1 MTLSG
6 MMQCIGALQFN
17 DMDVQKFASQY
28 DTAVSGTVQCT
39 GAPQSNAMLWIY
51 RSWHISM
58 TLLCLA
64 LMQCTGA
71 PQSIASAEVGIPV

>member
-28 DTAVSGTVQCT
+28 DTAVSGMMQGV
-39 GAPQSNAMLWIY
+39 GAFQS
-51 RSWHISM
+51 
-58 TLLCLA
+58 T
-64 LMQCTGA
+64 
-71 PQSIASAEVGIPV
+71 ASAEVCIPV